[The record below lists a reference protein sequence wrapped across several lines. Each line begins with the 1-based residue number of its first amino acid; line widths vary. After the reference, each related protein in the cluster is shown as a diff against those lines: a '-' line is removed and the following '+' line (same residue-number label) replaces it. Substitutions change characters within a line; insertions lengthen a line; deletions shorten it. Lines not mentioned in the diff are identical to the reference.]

1 MGLILGIG
9 KRKEC
14 CMVGLPSIG
23 PLELILV
30 LAIVFVIFG
39 VGRLP
44 EVGGAI
50 GRALREFRREAAK
63 TEEGL
68 ARLKGKQ
75 EEKPREEKK
84 EPGGPASG
92 PSCLPIP
99 PGPGLPRSGMA
110 LPASLSSI
118 YL

>member
-1 MGLILGIG
+1 
-9 KRKEC
+9 
-14 CMVGLPSIG
+14 MVGLPSIG

-50 GRALREFRREAAK
+50 GRALREFRRESAK
-63 TEEGL
+63 TEEEL

-75 EEKPREEKK
+75 EEKPLEEKK
-84 EPGGPASG
+84 ES
-92 PSCLPIP
+92 
-99 PGPGLPRSGMA
+99 
-110 LPASLSSI
+110 
-118 YL
+118 